1 MGVVDEGRVEA
12 IFISARHGDLPH
24 PVESAQAVAGKG
36 LEGNRY
42 FDTGRP
48 EQELTL
54 IEAEQLE
61 RVAAEDGLDIDAAAT
76 GRNVLTRG
84 VDLNAL
90 VGKRFRVGALECRGI
105 ELCEPCTTFQ
115 SRTAPGAIKAMVHRA
130 GLNAAILAGGEL
142 RSGDAV
148 VPLDD

>member
-1 MGVVDEGRVEA
+1 MGEGRVEA
-12 IFISARHGDLPH
+12 IYIAAEHGQLPH
-24 PVESAQAVAGKG
+24 AVESIRAVAGKG

-42 FDTGRP
+42 FDTGKP

-61 RVAAEDGLDIDAAAT
+61 RVAVEDGLSIEATPT

-90 VGKRFRVGALECRGI
+90 VGKRFRVGELECRGI
-105 ELCEPCTTFQ
+105 ELCEPCTTFEAN
-115 SRTAPGAIKAMVHRA
+115 TAPGAIKAFVHRA
-130 GLNAAILAGGEL
+130 GLNAEILVGGEL
-142 RSGDAV
+142 RPGDAIR
-148 VPLDD
+148 PL